1 MGRLLKNISIY
12 FVGNVINRFM
22 GFVVMSVATYV
33 LTNQSDF
40 GYFSSSQNM
49 INLIMTLICLQA
61 WTAIIRFVFDYDKKA
76 GKIQVITTGYF
87 MELVTFIVYTIGY
100 IIFNLIFPVRDS
112 IELYLLSFGYVF
124 NQGVQ
129 FACRGLGKNKLYVI
143 SGIVGS
149 ASQLI
154 SSIIFM
160 FVFHMTSNALILAM
174 ATSYIAQALF
184 IEFFLKST
192 SYFKPKY
199 INLKLATKMLKYC
212 IPNALNYAASWI
224 NESLNVIIIGIYIG
238 QSSAG
243 IFSAASKM
251 NSLIALV
258 MIAFNFAF
266 QEYSFSINKSNVRE
280 KMYNKVFVVFVK
292 FMSCGIMMLI
302 PITSI
307 LFSLIIGPAYESARE
322 LIPLLYIGCF
332 LNSLQAFLGSI
343 MQAEKKVN
351 LLFISQLIGCI
362 VTFVVMLLTI
372 NLVGLHSAA
381 ISMIA
386 CFLVVSLIRIY
397 GLRPNIILKFNM
409 TYFLHFSLMFILTVY
424 IYINCNELINLL
436 FCLIIGIYF
445 LCCTISFIKDLK
457 SKNLKSTATKPVK

>member
-12 FVGNVINRFM
+12 FIGNVINRFM
-22 GFVVMSVATYV
+22 GFVVMSIATYV
-33 LTNQSDF
+33 ITNQSDF
-40 GYFSSSQNM
+40 GYFSISSSM
-49 INLIMTLICLQA
+49 INIVMTLICLQA
-61 WTAIIRFVFDYDKKA
+61 WTAIIRFVFDYDKKMD
-76 GKIQVITTGYF
+76 KIKVISTGYF
-87 MELVTFIVYTIGY
+87 IEFLTFLIYTVGY
-100 IIFNLIFPVRDS
+100 VIFNLMFPVRDS
-112 IELYLLSFGYVF
+112 IELYLLSFGYVL
-124 NQGVQ
+124 NQGIQ
-129 FACRGLGKNKLYVI
+129 FACRGLGQNKLYVI

-154 SSIIFM
+154 SSMLFM

-174 ATSYIAQALF
+174 AISYISQALF
-184 IEFFLKST
+184 IELFLKST
-192 SYFKPKY
+192 RYFKPKY
-199 INLKLATKMLKYC
+199 INLKLAKKMLKYC

-224 NESLNVIIIGIYIG
+224 NESLNLNIIGFYIS
-238 QSSAG
+238 QSAIG

-266 QEYSFSINKSNVRE
+266 QEYSFSINKSDIRE
-280 KMYNKVFVVFVK
+280 KMYNKVFVVFIR

-307 LFSLIIGPAYESARE
+307 LFSFIIGPAYESAKE

-332 LNSLQAFLGSI
+332 FNSLQAFLGSI

-351 LLFISQLIGCI
+351 LLFISQIIGCI
-362 VTFVVMLLTI
+362 VTVSVMLTTI
-372 NLVGLHSAA
+372 NFAGLHSAS

-386 CFLVVSLIRIY
+386 CFFTVSIIRIY

-409 TYFLHFSLMFILTVY
+409 SYFLHYSIVFILTVY

-436 FCLIIGIYF
+436 CCPIIGIYSLF
-445 LCCTISFIKDLK
+445 CIRHLVKDLK
-457 SKNLKSTATKPVK
+457 PSISKRVN

>member
-1 MGRLLKNISIY
+1 MGRLLKTISIY
-12 FVGNVINRFM
+12 FAGNVINRFM
-22 GFVVMSVATYV
+22 GFVVMSVATYA

-40 GYFSSSQNM
+40 GYFSMSSNM
-49 INLIMTLICLQA
+49 INIIMTLVCLQA

-76 GKIQVITTGYF
+76 DKIQVITTGYF
-87 MELVTFIVYTIGY
+87 IEFITFVVYTLGY

-112 IELYLLSFGYVF
+112 VELYILSFGYVL

-154 SSIIFM
+154 SSILFL

-174 ATSYIAQALF
+174 AISYIFQSLF
-184 IEFFLKST
+184 IELFLKST
-192 SYFKPKY
+192 SYFKPRY
-199 INLKLATKMLKYC
+199 INLKLAKKMLKYC

-224 NESLNVIIIGIYIG
+224 NESLNVNIIGMCIS
-238 QSSAG
+238 QSAAG
-243 IFSAASKM
+243 IFTAAFKM
-251 NSLIALV
+251 NSLISLV
-258 MIAFNFAF
+258 MIAFNLAF
-266 QEYSFSINKSNVRE
+266 QEYSFSINKDNVRE
-280 KMYNKVFVVFVK
+280 KMYNKIFVAFTK

-307 LFSLIIGPAYESARE
+307 LFSFIIGPSYESAKE
-322 LIPLLYIGCF
+322 LVPLLYIGCF

-351 LLFISQLIGCI
+351 LLFISQLVGSII
-362 VTFVVMLLTI
+362 TVLIMLTTI
-372 NLVGLHSAA
+372 NFIGLHSAA

-386 CFLVVSLIRIY
+386 CFLAVNIIRIC
-397 GLRPNIILKFNM
+397 GLRPNIVLKFNM
-409 TYFLHFSLMFILTVY
+409 TYFLHYAVMFILTVY

-436 FCLIIGIYF
+436 YCPVVGIYF
-445 LCCTISFIKDLK
+445 LFCIRHLA
-457 SKNLKSTATKPVK
+457 KNLKHTISKRVN